1 MLNLL
6 ERLRFKNLKIGWK
19 YGFTIGIIFILFG
32 ITTTVVTVLAIN
44 VREDVEALER
54 RGDRA
59 IKITDMGSVTR
70 TKSIRIISYVESP
83 REKTI
88 DEYEAYRKS
97 FNNLEANVRK
107 KMDSEKELELFNKIV
122 ELDKRMNNLFVD
134 RIIPAVDKGDMGL
147 AKSLVDQSSVIR
159 SENVAVLEEL
169 REIVN
174 KQRDTAIKKVHS
186 SQELTVYVLLGAMIA
201 SIIFGVILIIVISRK
216 ISHNLNRVV
225 QVSDQIA
232 DGNLAIGTIDYH
244 GKDEIGHLAS
254 SINTMSKNLRDI
266 VYQVNE
272 VSETVSSHSEELTQS
287 ASEIRSGTEQIAS
300 TMQELSTGSEVQAN
314 NASNLSSVMDTFS
327 SKVDEASVNG
337 KVVHDYSNSVLGM
350 TDEGSKL
357 MGASVQ
363 QMSDI
368 NHIVKNAV
376 EKVKGLDTQSQE
388 VSKLVE
394 VIKDIAEQT
403 NLLALN
409 AAIEAARAG
418 EQGKGFAV
426 VADEVRKL
434 AEQVSF
440 SVLDITTIV
449 ANIQSESS
457 QVTKSL
463 REGYVEVEKGTNQ
476 IQTTG
481 ETFNDIQKAVQNM
494 VVKIQMVTSNLAS
507 ISASGQEMDA
517 SIKEIA
523 AVAEE
528 SAAGVEQTAASAQ
541 QASSSMEEV
550 SNSSAELA
558 TFAENLNELV
568 RKFKL

>member
-1 MLNLL
+1 
-6 ERLRFKNLKIGWK
+6 
-19 YGFTIGIIFILFG
+19 
-32 ITTTVVTVLAIN
+32 
-44 VREDVEALER
+44 
-54 RGDRA
+54 
-59 IKITDMGSVTR
+59 
-70 TKSIRIISYVESP
+70 
-83 REKTI
+83 
-88 DEYEAYRKS
+88 
-97 FNNLEANVRK
+97 
-107 KMDSEKELELFNKIV
+107 
-122 ELDKRMNNLFVD
+122 
-134 RIIPAVDKGDMGL
+134 MGL

-159 SENVAVLEEL
+159 SENVDVLEDL

-174 KQRDTAIKKVHS
+174 EQRDTAIKKVNS
-186 SQELTVYVLLGAMIA
+186 SQELIIYVLLGAMIA
-201 SIIFGVILIIVISRK
+201 SIIFGVILIFVISRT
-216 ISHNLNRVV
+216 ISHNLNKVV
-225 QVSDQIA
+225 QASDQIA
-232 DGNLAIGTIDYH
+232 DGNLAVGTIDYH
-244 GKDEIGHLAS
+244 GNDEIGHLDS
-254 SINTMSKNLRDI
+254 SINTMSRNLRDI
-266 VYQVNE
+266 IYQVNE

-287 ASEIRSGTEQIAS
+287 ASEVRSGTEQIAS

-314 NASNLSSVMDTFS
+314 NASDLSSVMDTFS

-337 KVVHDYSNSVLGM
+337 NAVHDYSNSVLGM
-350 TDEGSKL
+350 IDEGSTL

-363 QMSDI
+363 QMSHI
-368 NHIVKNAV
+368 NQIVKNAV

-388 VSKLVE
+388 ISKLVE

-440 SVLDITTIV
+440 SVSDITTIV

-457 QVTKSL
+457 QVTQSL
-463 REGYVEVEKGTNQ
+463 REGYVDVEKGTNQ

-481 ETFNDIQKAVQNM
+481 ETFNDIQKAVQDM
-494 VVKIQMVTSNLAS
+494 VVKIQTVTSNLAS

-523 AVAEE
+523 VVAEE
-528 SAAGVEQTAASAQ
+528 SAAGIEQTAASAQ

-558 TFAENLNELV
+558 TLAENELV

>member
-1 MLNLL
+1 
-6 ERLRFKNLKIGWK
+6 
-19 YGFTIGIIFILFG
+19 
-32 ITTTVVTVLAIN
+32 
-44 VREDVEALER
+44 
-54 RGDRA
+54 
-59 IKITDMGSVTR
+59 
-70 TKSIRIISYVESP
+70 
-83 REKTI
+83 
-88 DEYEAYRKS
+88 
-97 FNNLEANVRK
+97 
-107 KMDSEKELELFNKIV
+107 MDKV
-122 ELDKRMNNLFVD
+122 
-134 RIIPAVDKGDMGL
+134 DMGL

-159 SENVAVLEEL
+159 SENVDVLEDL

-174 KQRDTAIKKVHS
+174 EQRDTAIKKVNS
-186 SQELTVYVLLGAMIA
+186 SQELIIYVLLGAMIA
-201 SIIFGVILIIVISRK
+201 SIIFGVILIFVISRT
-216 ISHNLNRVV
+216 ISHNLNKVV
-225 QVSDQIA
+225 QASDQIA
-232 DGNLAIGTIDYH
+232 DGNLAVGTIDYH
-244 GKDEIGHLAS
+244 GNDEIGHLDS
-254 SINTMSKNLRDI
+254 SINTMSRNLRDI
-266 VYQVNE
+266 IYQVNE

-287 ASEIRSGTEQIAS
+287 ASEVRSGTEQIAS

-314 NASNLSSVMDTFS
+314 NASDLSSVMDTFS

-337 KVVHDYSNSVLGM
+337 NAVHDYSNSVLGM
-350 TDEGSKL
+350 IDEGSTL

-363 QMSDI
+363 QMSHI
-368 NHIVKNAV
+368 NQIVKNAV

-388 VSKLVE
+388 ISKLVE

-440 SVLDITTIV
+440 SVSDITTIV

-457 QVTKSL
+457 QVTQSL
-463 REGYVEVEKGTNQ
+463 REGYVDVEKGTNQ

-481 ETFNDIQKAVQNM
+481 ETFNDIQKAVQDM
-494 VVKIQMVTSNLAS
+494 VVKIQTVTSNLAS

-523 AVAEE
+523 VVAEE
-528 SAAGVEQTAASAQ
+528 SAAGIEQTAASAQ

-558 TFAENLNELV
+558 TLAENELV